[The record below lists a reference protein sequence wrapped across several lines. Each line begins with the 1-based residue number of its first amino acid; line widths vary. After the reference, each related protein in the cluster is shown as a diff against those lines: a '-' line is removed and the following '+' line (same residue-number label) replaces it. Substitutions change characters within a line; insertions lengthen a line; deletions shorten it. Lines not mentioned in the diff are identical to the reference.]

1 MQMALPSPAGG
12 RGVIKGIL
20 MKVLLI
26 DGHVLFREGL
36 HHLLQQL
43 SDGVVE
49 ILEAESFPEGLKL
62 AGQHPDLSLALLE
75 LKSPGCEGALSV
87 KHFRKFYAHFPLV
100 VLSSEE
106 SPHVIKEVLS
116 NGADG
121 FVCKSSGGST
131 LLSALSSV
139 LAGSVYVPKQLLHP
153 TAIASDNEDSGSKD
167 NNSNN
172 KDYGLTSRQ
181 MEVLGYL
188 SAGLSNKEIASAIH
202 LAEGTVKVH
211 VAGLYQSLRVK
222 SRMEAIRVARQLGLV
237 GMSHA

>member
-1 MQMALPSPAGG
+1 
-12 RGVIKGIL
+12 
-20 MKVLLI
+20 MKILLI

-43 SDGVVE
+43 SDGAVE
-49 ILEAESFPEGLKL
+49 IFEAMSFSDGLML
-62 AGQHPDLSLALLE
+62 AKQHPDLSLALLE
-75 LKSPGCEGALSV
+75 LKSPGCKGALSI
-87 KHFRKFYAHFPLV
+87 KHFRKLYSHFPLV

-106 SPHVIKEVLS
+106 DSCVIKEVL
-116 NGADG
+116 NYGADG

-153 TAIASDNEDSGSKD
+153 TVTASDSENNASNDH
-167 NNSNN
+167 NSNC
-172 KDYGLTSRQ
+172 KDYGLTARQ
-181 MEVLGYL
+181 MEVLRYL
-188 SAGLSNKEIASAIH
+188 SEGLSNKEIASAIH

-222 SRMEAIRVARQLGLV
+222 SRMEAIRVARKLGLI
-237 GMSHA
+237 GMSHE

>member
-1 MQMALPSPAGG
+1 
-12 RGVIKGIL
+12 
-20 MKVLLI
+20 MKILLI

-36 HHLLQQL
+36 HHLLRQL
-43 SDGVVE
+43 SDGAVE
-49 ILEAESFPEGLKL
+49 ILEAMSFPEGLML
-62 AGQHPDLSLALLE
+62 AKQHSDLSLALLE
-75 LKSPGCEGALSV
+75 LKSPGCDGALSV
-87 KHFRKFYAHFPLV
+87 KRFRKLYAHFPLV

-106 SPHVIKEVLS
+106 DSCVIKEVL
-116 NGADG
+116 NYGADG

-153 TAIASDNEDSGSKD
+153 TATVSASENNGSKD
-167 NNSNN
+167 HNSNN

-181 MEVLGYL
+181 MEVLRCL

-211 VAGLYQSLRVK
+211 VAGLYQTLRVK
-222 SRMEAIRVARQLGLV
+222 NRMEATRVAKQIGLI

>member
-1 MQMALPSPAGG
+1 
-12 RGVIKGIL
+12 
-20 MKVLLI
+20 MKILLI

-36 HHLLQQL
+36 HHLLRQL
-43 SDGVVE
+43 SDGAVE
-49 ILEAESFPEGLKL
+49 ILEAESFSEGLML
-62 AGQHPDLSLALLE
+62 AKQHPDLSLALLE
-75 LKSPGCEGALSV
+75 LKSPGCKGALSI

-139 LAGSVYVPKQLLHP
+139 LAGSVYVPNQLLHP
-153 TAIASDNEDSGSKD
+153 SSIASDSENNGSKD
-167 NNSNN
+167 RNSNT
-172 KDYGLTSRQ
+172 KGYGLTARQ
-181 MEVLGYL
+181 MEVLRCL
-188 SAGLSNKEIASAIH
+188 SAGLSNKEIASTIH

-211 VAGLYQSLRVK
+211 VAGLYQTLRVK
-222 SRMEAIRVARQLGLV
+222 NRMEATRVAKQLGLI
-237 GMSHA
+237 GMSHV